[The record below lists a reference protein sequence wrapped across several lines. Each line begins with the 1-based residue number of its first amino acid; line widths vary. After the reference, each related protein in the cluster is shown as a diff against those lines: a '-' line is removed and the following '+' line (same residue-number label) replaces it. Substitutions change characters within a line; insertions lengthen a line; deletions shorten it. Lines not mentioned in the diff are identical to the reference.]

1 MDAGRA
7 RVTACALALC
17 VCAAWLAPPA
27 LAESSV
33 TPDDADARLDRL
45 LRVANHNPANVMNRA
60 HVKFPTLVRGDLERP
75 RNPFLAP
82 TREKRPRG
90 AVLVAVRVESRRRAS
105 LASSHA
111 SR

>member
-45 LRVANHNPANVMNRA
+45 LRVANHNPANLMNRA
-60 HVKFPTLVRGDLERP
+60 HVKFPTQVRVALERP
-75 RNPFLAP
+75 RNPPVRRPERIPPLPVRSADWCAP
-82 TREKRPRG
+82 LPKKRNPHG
-90 AVLVAVRVESRRRAS
+90 
-105 LASSHA
+105 
-111 SR
+111 

>member
-45 LRVANHNPANVMNRA
+45 LRVANHNPANLMNRA
-60 HVKFPTLVRGDLERP
+60 HVKFPTQVRVAPERP
-75 RNPFLAP
+75 RNPPARRPERIPPLPCVAL
-82 TREKRPRG
+82 TRARPS
-90 AVLVAVRVESRRRAS
+90 AKNERANP
-105 LASSHA
+105 
-111 SR
+111 RE

>member
-33 TPDDADARLDRL
+33 TPDDFDARLDRL
-45 LRVANHNPANVMNRA
+45 LRVADHNPANVMNRA
-60 HVKFPTLVRGDLERP
+60 HVKFPTQVRCALGRVRSPFRSLTPNP
-75 RNPFLAP
+75 RDV
-82 TREKRPRG
+82 REG
-90 AVLVAVRVESRRRAS
+90 RRLSCRRSSPIPPGRA
-105 LASSHA
+105 
-111 SR
+111 

>member
-75 RNPFLAP
+75 RNPSLAP
-82 TREKRPRG
+82 NPREAPERRG
-90 AVLVAVRVESRRRAS
+90 VRRRSSQIPHRS
-105 LASSHA
+105 LHHA